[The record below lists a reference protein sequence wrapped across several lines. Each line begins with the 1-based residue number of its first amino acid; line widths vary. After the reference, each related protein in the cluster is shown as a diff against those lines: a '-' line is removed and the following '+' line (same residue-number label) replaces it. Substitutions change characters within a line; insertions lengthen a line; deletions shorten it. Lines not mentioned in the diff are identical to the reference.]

1 MLKQLIP
8 PLLLPVLKRWSA
20 SAYPALETYEEALKY
35 CPKEAYEDTDIVKV
49 VVDKNLIYKQKIE
62 QEAIFDLGALRTLIG
77 LGLSRTNDSLNVIDF
92 GGGGGYHYSIASNA
106 FGKRVSLKW
115 NVVETT
121 AMANEAQRMANQNLK
136 FFDNVTEAVKDLG
149 EVDLVF
155 TSGTLHCC
163 PEPLIFLRKLLE
175 VKAKYFFITRT
186 CFADSPEQIA
196 NIQKSFLSTN
206 GPGPLPSG
214 FKDKAVFYPNVFVS
228 KQKVEEML
236 CEFYDIQFKTIEDKA
251 VYIVNKKEVDMSGY
265 FCIRKS

>member
-1 MLKQLIP
+1 VLKQLIP
-8 PLLLPVLKRWSA
+8 PLLLNVIKQSVTPP
-20 SAYPALETYEEALKY
+20 YPAFETYEEALKH

-49 VVDKNLIYKQKIE
+49 VVEKNLAYKQKID
-62 QEAIFDLGALRTLIG
+62 QEAIFDLGAVRTLIG
-77 LGLSRTNDSLNVIDF
+77 LGLSRTNDSLKVIDF

-106 FGKRVSLKW
+106 FGERVALKW

-121 AMANEAQRMANQNLK
+121 AMANEAQRISNQNLK
-136 FFDNVTEAVKDLG
+136 FFDNITEAVKDLG

-155 TSGTLHCC
+155 TSGALHCC
-163 PEPLIFLRKLLE
+163 PEPLIFLRELLE
-175 VKAKYFFITRT
+175 IKAKYFFITRT
-186 CFADSPEQIA
+186 CFTDSPEQIA

-228 KQKVEEML
+228 KHKVEEML
-236 CEFYDIQFKTIEDKA
+236 CEYYDIQFKTIEDKA
-251 VYIVNKKEVDMSGY
+251 AYIVDRKEIDMSGY